1 MYKESMAMKEIHEIR
16 VKHYEETRDLSSEER
31 IKKIN
36 EGGRA
41 ALKIIQE
48 LKSKSRKVEGDSTLA
63 TPPHKANP

>member
-1 MYKESMAMKEIHEIR
+1 MYKESKTMKEIHEIR
-16 VKHYEETRDLSSEER
+16 VKHYEETKDLSSEER

-48 LKSKSRKVEGDSTLA
+48 LKSNSRKIV
-63 TPPHKANP
+63 